1 MFGSSTLFGSS
12 TSFSSRTAPS
22 AAPETVPPALEPELT
37 KLSKLLSKHE
47 CKMDA
52 LSIHRALFPVM
63 SEAVTSEWALPDV
76 RESKTDFAKQLSK
89 AEKKVAGAKA
99 LGLDVASEWE
109 EQIRMRKNEAQAKQ
123 RRDDLKLTEDQ
134 VVRPEFKCPIT
145 LEKMVDPVI
154 ASDGHTYER
163 SAIERIQ
170 RTTGISPMNRQ
181 HISHITPNHAM
192 KSMIASYEEDL
203 LKLCEARQEK
213 PAKLQR
219 TAGGKSAVSAGKPA
233 SSARKP
239 AAAASSSANSKRRT
253 QPSKKRSRD
262 DDESPDW
269 CEGDD

>member
-1 MFGSSTLFGSS
+1 MFRFSTA
-12 TSFSSRTAPS
+12 FSSGTAPP
-22 AAPETVPPALEPELT
+22 AAPETFPPAVAPMLT
-37 KLSKLLSKHE
+37 ALVKSLSKHE
-47 CKMDA
+47 CNVDA
-52 LSIHRALFPVM
+52 LTMHRALRPVM
-63 SEAVTSEWALPDV
+63 IKAMNSEWALPEV
-76 RESKTDFAKQLSK
+76 YESKTDFAKQLSK

-99 LGLDVASEWE
+99 LGLDVGPEWE

-145 LEKMVDPVI
+145 LEKMVDPVL

-163 SAIERIQ
+163 SAIERIL
-170 RTTGISPMNRQ
+170 RTTGISPMSRQ